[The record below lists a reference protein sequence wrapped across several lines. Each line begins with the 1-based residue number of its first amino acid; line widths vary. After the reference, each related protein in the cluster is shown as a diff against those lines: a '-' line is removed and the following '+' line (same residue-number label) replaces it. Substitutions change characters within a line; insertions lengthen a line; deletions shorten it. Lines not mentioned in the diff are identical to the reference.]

1 MNNMKRIIGVI
12 GFGNMGQAIAERIK
26 RKYNVWVF
34 DNDKDKIKNFSD
46 ISVARNNVNLVGK
59 AEVVILAVKP
69 QEIEGVLDEIKN
81 YVNDKLI
88 ISIAAGIPTAYI
100 ENRLVHAR
108 VIRTMP
114 NLPARV
120 GAGMICLCKGK
131 SATKRDLDFS
141 EELFRVLGETL
152 ALNDENMINAAT
164 AVSGSG
170 PGFFFDAVENK
181 SIEEIRKYATDVFI
195 PSLTDSAEKI
205 GFSREQAIKLA
216 KVTSGGSIAF
226 LEQTKL
232 SPAIAKNLVTSKK
245 GTTEAG
251 LNELHKGGSLE
262 DAVKA
267 ALNRARELSKKE

>member
-1 MNNMKRIIGVI
+1 
-12 GFGNMGQAIAERIK
+12 MGQAIAERIK
-26 RKYNVWVF
+26 QKYNVWVF
-34 DNDKDKIKNFSD
+34 DNDKDKIQNFSD
-46 ISVARNNVNLVGK
+46 IIVAKNNVNLVDK
-59 AEVVILAVKP
+59 ADVVILAVKP
-69 QEIEGVLDEIKN
+69 QDIEGVLDEIKN

-88 ISIAAGIPTAYI
+88 ISIAAGIPTEYI
-100 ENRLVHAR
+100 ENRLVGAR

-131 SATKRDLDFS
+131 SATKQDLDFS

-205 GFSREQAIKLA
+205 GFSHEQAIKLA

-267 ALNRARELSKKE
+267 ALNRARELSKKD